1 VFVSAWFLPS
11 EGLHIPLR
19 AFWWTLAILVP
30 LGFLLDFVFLH
41 SGSSTIP
48 TLERHWVS
56 VFPRSDGLFPWK
68 STNRFSRSSSS
79 VCRSSGEV
87 TLAAD

>member
-1 VFVSAWFLPS
+1 LFIFPIVFVSAWFLPS

-68 STNRFSRSSSS
+68 STFSI
-79 VCRSSGEV
+79 
-87 TLAAD
+87 